1 MHMRSPHT
9 DPSWHPKTVER
20 YAPRGPKNQA
30 TYDYEKLMQLP
41 DAVLERMKGDDV
53 PEHDEKLV
61 RGYWTYVTAHREWLM
76 QERANERKAK
86 ALAAAALALETTD
99 IEGME

>member
-9 DPSWHPKTVER
+9 DPFYHPKTVER

-41 DAVLERMKGDDV
+41 DAVLDRMKDNDV
-53 PEHDEKLV
+53 REHDERLV
-61 RGYWTYVTAHREWLM
+61 VCYWSYVTVHREWLM
-76 QERANERKAK
+76 QEQANERKAA
-86 ALAAAALALETTD
+86 ALAAAALEETD
-99 IEGME
+99 IEGTD